1 MSNAVLLTYLNCVMN
16 LVNCLLLTVV
26 LITQFSYILA
36 EIVHSQSHFSH
47 IFKPPLTTSR
57 AVLCIWP
64 VHLFVCLSVCRQN
77 TKARFSQKLSNL
89 EPWCVLM
96 TYRKSYIGFTK
107 NLLLDP

>member
-1 MSNAVLLTYLNCVMN
+1 MSNAVLLTYLNSVMN
-16 LVNCLLLTVV
+16 SVNCLLLTVV

-64 VHLFVCLSVCRQN
+64 VHLFVCLSVA
-77 TKARFSQKLSNL
+77 KIQKRDFL
-89 EPWCVLM
+89 
-96 TYRKSYIGFTK
+96 K
-107 NLLLDP
+107 N